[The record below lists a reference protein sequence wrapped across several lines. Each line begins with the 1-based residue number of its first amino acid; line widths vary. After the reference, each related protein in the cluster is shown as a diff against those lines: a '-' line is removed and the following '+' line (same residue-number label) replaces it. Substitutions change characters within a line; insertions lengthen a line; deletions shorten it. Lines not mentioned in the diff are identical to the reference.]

1 MKKVS
6 FILGNF
12 LVTAI
17 LLSSCSPSACDCY
30 KDVYASSMGSADYKM
45 VQKCIKKY
53 GSHIPSSYKGS
64 NKFTDKMQKAL
75 RKECSSWED
84 NHSPSELRGIRNRG
98 NKSITLDKIFID
110 SAGTQVVGQEFN
122 ISAVGNTMQDMK
134 YDIENITVKED
145 SWVRIT
151 LKNEGVDAAMLHNIL
166 FVNFGKRKDL
176 AVKATEAGSA
186 KEFIPED
193 ENLIAAS
200 KLAKPGETVV
210 LEFQAPKKG
219 NYEFFCSYPGHA
231 MMMRGYFFVK

>member
-1 MKKVS
+1 MKLLNQSIVVTICLF
-6 FILGNF
+6 FIVACGSESNQKTEEN
-12 LVTAI
+12 VVE
-17 LLSSCSPSACDCY
+17 SSEEI
-30 KDVYASSMGSADYKM
+30 V
-45 VQKCIKKY
+45 
-53 GSHIPSSYKGS
+53 
-64 NKFTDKMQKAL
+64 
-75 RKECSSWED
+75 W
-84 NHSPSELRGIRNRG
+84 
-98 NKSITLDKIFID
+98 
-110 SAGTQVVGQEFN
+110 QEFN

-134 YDIENITVKED
+134 YDVENITVKEN

>member
-1 MKKVS
+1 MKLINQSIVVIIGLL
-6 FILGNF
+6 FIVACGSETNQKTEEN
-12 LVTAI
+12 VVE
-17 LLSSCSPSACDCY
+17 SSEEI
-30 KDVYASSMGSADYKM
+30 V
-45 VQKCIKKY
+45 
-53 GSHIPSSYKGS
+53 
-64 NKFTDKMQKAL
+64 
-75 RKECSSWED
+75 W
-84 NHSPSELRGIRNRG
+84 
-98 NKSITLDKIFID
+98 
-110 SAGTQVVGQEFN
+110 QEFN

-166 FVNFGKRKDL
+166 FVNFGKRKDVAL
-176 AVKATEAGSA
+176 KATEAGNA
-186 KEFIPED
+186 KAFIPEHKD
-193 ENLIAAS
+193 LIAAS